1 MLNRSKRR
9 GVYLLFAGCIA
20 LSLIWGTGCSL
31 TSERKADSEQ
41 TQPISGREERRE
53 LAAKRLME
61 EGDQYLDRIINEPEG
76 DSFTNH
82 VLAQI
87 AYRALLSFEISDSLK
102 EEYEDKLRRVEV
114 YDNCSIYS
122 GISEEGVHFIAVA
135 YPNRDTESYEPTI
148 NIVTG
153 NDKEY
158 ELFRTF
164 LEPPGIADPIY
175 YAVDL
180 YAEDLLG
187 EKTEFE
193 IELSEPS
200 VGAVNYPVD
209 HNRLDANVF
218 NILKKYNREAQSS
231 VLQNKKWSLFLFQ
244 SYAVRPAFRLKYN
257 GETIE
262 LKG

>member
-9 GVYLLFAGCIA
+9 GLYLFFAGCFA
-20 LSLIWGTGCSL
+20 LSVLWGTGCSL
-31 TSERKADSEQ
+31 KSESKADLEQ
-41 TQPISGREERRE
+41 TKPISGIDERRE
-53 LAAKRLME
+53 QAAKRMME
-61 EGDQYLDRIINEPEG
+61 EGDQYLDRIMNEPEG

-87 AYRALLSFEISDSLK
+87 AYRALLSFEISESLK

-114 YDNCSIYS
+114 YDNDSIYS
-122 GISEEGVHFIAVA
+122 GISKEGVHFIAVA
-135 YPNRDTESYEPTI
+135 YPIRDTESYEPTI
-148 NIVTG
+148 NVVTG

-158 ELFRTF
+158 ELFRAF

-200 VGAVNYPVD
+200 VGAVNYPED
-209 HNRLDANVF
+209 YNRLDANAY
-218 NILKKYNREAQSS
+218 NILKRYNREAQSN
-231 VLQNKKWSLFLFQ
+231 VLQNKKWNLFLFQ
-244 SYAVRPAFRLKYN
+244 SYAVRPAFRVKYN